1 MKCHQRKIRDEKA
14 KTPLP
19 DEHLRTAAA
28 ATYDNAIL
36 REITFEEAK
45 AVILDYEW
53 LGNMGST
60 RYVVGLFFGKYLAG
74 VACFGSTAGS
84 QVAGSICG
92 KTHAGTVLTLVRGT
106 CVHWAP
112 KDAASFMINRA
123 CDLMIAKGYHI
134 FIAYSDEEA
143 GEIGT
148 VYQASNWIYVGPGST
163 PTMYVHPDGRKKDSR
178 SIGSMTRG
186 RVGRP
191 NTNRRTK
198 TPPDQKKLQKWI
210 DEKSAEGYTIKGTG
224 RYQYYEVMT
233 RIEAEAGLISEGFV
247 KQRGTP
253 KHRYVHFAGDKREI
267 RELRRALKLKALP
280 YPKRDA
286 V

>member
-1 MKCHQRKIRDEKA
+1 LKCHQRKIRDEKA

-19 DEHLRTAAA
+19 DEHLRIAA
-28 ATYDNAIL
+28 ATYNNATL

-45 AVILDYEW
+45 TIILDYEW
-53 LGNMGST
+53 LQNMGST
-60 RYVVGLFFGKYLAG
+60 RYAVGMFFGEYLAG
-74 VACFGSTAGS
+74 VACFGCTAGS
-84 QVAGSICG
+84 NVTKSICG
-92 KTHAGTVLTLVRGT
+92 KEHASKVLTLVRGT

-123 CDLMIAKGYHI
+123 CDMMVTKGYNI

-148 VYQASNWIYVGPGST
+148 VYQASNWIYAGAGGT
-163 PTMYVHPDGRKKDSR
+163 PTRYVHPDGRQKDSR
-178 SIGSMTRG
+178 IIGAMTRG
-186 RVGRP
+186 RAGRP
-191 NTNRRTK
+191 NTDRKTK
-198 TPPDQKKLQKWI
+198 VAADPKKIQNWLDK
-210 DEKSAEGYTIKGTG
+210 KAKEGYVVKGTG
-224 RYQYYEVMT
+224 RYRYYEVMT
-233 RIEAEAGLISEGFV
+233 RAEAEAKLLAEGFV

-253 KHRYVHFAGDKREI
+253 KHRYVHFAGDKRAI
-267 RELRRALKLKALP
+267 RELGRALKLKVLP